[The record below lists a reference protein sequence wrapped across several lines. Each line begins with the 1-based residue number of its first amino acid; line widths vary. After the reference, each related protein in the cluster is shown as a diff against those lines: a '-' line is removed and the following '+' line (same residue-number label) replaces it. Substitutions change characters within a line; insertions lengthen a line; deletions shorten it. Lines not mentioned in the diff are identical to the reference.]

1 MQRSGNFVRTAM
13 VELAK
18 LPSWRASIHFVRI
31 PWLRSTEW
39 KLCPLPCWPL
49 SLSREPPRRLQ
60 ERTLRL
66 RRRQCVTDLHTVR
79 DGRKLSIRYL
89 GHSTGRHGQAAQHP
103 ETLNNPCRAK
113 RRGRSTVRSP
123 SQRRCPSSSGEGQ
136 SPKARACS
144 RPVRSE
150 RRGTRQAGTAAGS
163 AGRGCLSSPW
173 RREREACRGRGAS
186 GG

>member
-66 RRRQCVTDLHTVR
+66 RRRLCVTDLHTVR

-123 SQRRCPSSSGEGQ
+123 SQRPKPKGPGML
-136 SPKARACS
+136 SPRTLGTARH
-144 RPVRSE
+144 
-150 RRGTRQAGTAAGS
+150 QAGRPC
-163 AGRGCLSSPW
+163 GRQ
-173 RREREACRGRGAS
+173 RGARVPFFALATRARGVPRPRAS